1 MPAAMTNGFDGDLL
15 AGYLT
20 EIDRADDEIEGH
32 KLECKEACETARQ
45 VLKDMFVGAKEAG
58 LNMASFRALVAAH
71 RAERRIDKKI
81 AAMEADDAADYEMMC
96 EALGILGDTPL
107 GAAALAN
114 VKPGN
119 RESEQVNLED
129 AIARVGRG

>member
-107 GAAALAN
+107 GAAALAK
-114 VKPGN
+114 VKPH
-119 RESEQVNLED
+119 EHKDSD
-129 AIARVGRG
+129 ASINEY